1 MILENE
7 KNPLKRRI
15 VLYIF
20 VRLILATVVLGL
32 AAVFVFFRQWE
43 TFRGDEYLDL
53 VALTY
58 LLMGLSA
65 AGLAGVKNF
74 RRFAY
79 LQLFVDTAI
88 VTALVS
94 RTGGVSSVFS
104 VLYFMTIVASAYL
117 VYRKGALLIA
127 GANALAFVAIGIF
140 QVMNLTDSMVDN
152 ALVTPLY
159 AELLIKVFGFFL
171 VAVLAGELS
180 EQLRKTGVQLLEE
193 EAHAR
198 ALEQELSVVVQS
210 IRSGLAVI
218 GGDGMLRSS
227 NAPALMLFP
236 KLSQLEVGEVIPEW
250 STDAPVWEIDVQ
262 HSNEAVTRVL
272 ITRTPMDDGASLLT
286 MEDVSDLRKVEELA
300 RKEERFTAVGH
311 LAAAI
316 AHEVRNPLA
325 SLSGAVQ
332 MMKPREDDEELLKI
346 VTREINRLSE
356 LVTRF
361 LQSTRSTEFLPVPT
375 DLEEL
380 VKEVVETFAQD
391 PQYSEK
397 VNVVVEFQM
406 MDPIALDRERIRQ
419 ILWNLLLNAA
429 QAMTEGGRIL
439 VGGVRI
445 GERVRMMV
453 TDEGVGIDGNNVNK
467 LFDPFYTTRVGGTGL
482 GLATVERCTRE
493 HGGEV
498 WVQSEPGVGTTFA
511 VWLPMSG
518 NQSHSVVQK
527 PSRVES

>member
-1 MILENE
+1 MFLENE
-7 KNPLKRRI
+7 MNPLKRRI
-15 VLYIF
+15 VLYILI
-20 VRLILATVVLGL
+20 RLILATIVLVS
-32 AAVFVFFRQWE
+32 ATVFVFFRQWE

-65 AGLAGVKNF
+65 AGLAGVKSF

-79 LQLFVDTAI
+79 LQLLVDTAI

-127 GANALAFVAIGIF
+127 GINALAFVAIGVF
-140 QVMNLTDSMVDN
+140 QVLKLSSSFVDH

-180 EQLRKTGVQLLEE
+180 EQLRKTGVQLLEAD
-193 EAHAR
+193 AHTR
-198 ALEQELSVVVQS
+198 ALEQELSVIIQS

-218 GGDGMLRSS
+218 GQDEMLRSS
-227 NAPALMLFP
+227 NAPALVLFP
-236 KLSQLEVGEVIPEW
+236 KLAKLKVGEVIPKW
-250 STDAPVWEIDVQ
+250 SDEVPVWEIDV
-262 HSNEAVTRVL
+262 HRADAVVSRVR
-272 ITRTPMDDGASLLT
+272 ITRTPMDDGAVLLT

-332 MMKPREDDEELLKI
+332 MMKPRKDDEQLLNI
-346 VTREINRLSE
+346 ITREINRLSE

-361 LQSTRSTEFLPVPT
+361 LQSTRSTEYLPVPT

-380 VKEVVETFAQD
+380 VKQVVETFSQD
-391 PQYSEK
+391 PQYADEI
-397 VNVVVEFQM
+397 NVVLEFQV
-406 MDPIALDRERIRQ
+406 MDPIELDRERIRQ

-429 QAMTEGGRIL
+429 QAMPDGGRIL

-445 GERVRMMV
+445 GERVRLVV
-453 TDEGVGIDGNNVNK
+453 TDEGVGIDNDNVNK

-511 VWLPMSG
+511 VWLPMVG

>member
-7 KNPLKRRI
+7 TNPLRRRI
-15 VLYIF
+15 VLYILI
-20 VRLILATVVLGL
+20 RLILATVVLGL

-43 TFRGDEYLDL
+43 TFRGDSYLDL
-53 VALTY
+53 VAATY

-74 RRFAY
+74 HRFAF
-79 LQLFVDTAI
+79 LQLLVDTAI
-88 VTALVS
+88 VTALVY

-117 VYRKGALLIA
+117 VYRRGALLTA
-127 GANALAFVAIGIF
+127 GVNAVAFVAIGVF
-140 QVMNLTDSMVDN
+140 QIAKLTGSPVDQS
-152 ALVTPLY
+152 LVTPLY

-171 VAVLAGELS
+171 VAILAGELS

-218 GGDGMLRSS
+218 GEDGMLRSS
-227 NAPALMLFP
+227 NAPALVLFP
-236 KLSQLEVGEVIPEW
+236 KLSQMKASEVIPQW
-250 STDAPVWEIDVQ
+250 STEAPVWEIDVQ
-262 HSNEAVTRVL
+262 SGNEAVTRVL
-272 ITRTPMDDGASLLT
+272 ITRTPMDDGAYLLS
-286 MEDVSDLRKVEELA
+286 MEDVSDLRRVEELA

-332 MMKPREDDEELLKI
+332 MMRPRKDDEELLKI

-380 VKEVVETFAQD
+380 VKEVVETFGQD
-391 PQYSEK
+391 PQYSETIR
-397 VNVVVEFQM
+397 VVVEFQV

-429 QAMTEGGRIL
+429 QAMPEGGRIL
-439 VGGVRI
+439 VGGVCI
-445 GERVRMMV
+445 GERVRLMV
-453 TDEGVGIDGNNVNK
+453 SDEGVGISGDNVNK

-498 WVQSEPGVGTTFA
+498 WVQSEPSSGTTFA
-511 VWLPMSG
+511 VWLPMVG
-518 NQSHSVVQK
+518 GQSHSVVQK
-527 PSRVES
+527 SARVES